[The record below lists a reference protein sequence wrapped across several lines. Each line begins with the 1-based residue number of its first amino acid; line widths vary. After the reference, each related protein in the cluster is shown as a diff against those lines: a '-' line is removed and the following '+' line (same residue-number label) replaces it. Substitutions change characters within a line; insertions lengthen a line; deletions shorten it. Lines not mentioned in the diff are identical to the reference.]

1 MKRTQANH
9 RTGSRL
15 GSLFRYQLLGTFSF
29 KKPTKETSTLKK
41 HLPSMCRCNKYQSSF
56 EGSRPIKKLLDWLF
70 EALIHWGKLAFKVTQ
85 TNSWLKWMLAW
96 YFSLSK
102 KISPEKHLHLRCC
115 FESGQVLVQIQKE
128 SILIKVKS
136 IELRYFL
143 GECCFVWSNF
153 STLGFQCTW
162 DFKYMGNWFIA
173 SLDWISVTY
182 LISNYMYKH
191 NLKEDTFN

>member
-41 HLPSMCRCNKYQSSF
+41 QLPSMCRCNKYQSSF

-70 EALIHWGKLAFKVTQ
+70 EALIHWGKLVFKVTQ

-102 KISPEKHLHLRCC
+102 KISPEKTFA
-115 FESGQVLVQIQKE
+115 FEMLFWIWSGTGADSKRVNFDKSQVHWVKILSWRMLLCLVQFF
-128 SILIKVKS
+128 
-136 IELRYFL
+136 YF
-143 GECCFVWSNF
+143 GFPMY
-153 STLGFQCTW
+153 LGF
-162 DFKYMGNWFIA
+162 
-173 SLDWISVTY
+173 
-182 LISNYMYKH
+182 
-191 NLKEDTFN
+191 